1 MSPCKS
7 HPNFTP
13 PKKDVRIWRFINID
27 KLILLLKDGL
37 YFSSSEIIAKKY
49 DPWEGIIPQKS
60 LDATYNFLKND
71 KRSIVV
77 SNASSLIEQIKL
89 FSKDLRPSIFLSC
102 WHINNIESK
111 HMWDTYTTR
120 KLGIAIQSSY
130 KKLCQSLEKSNHR
143 VYVGCVQ
150 YGETIIDMDGILCAY
165 LNKRIQF
172 QHDHE
177 LRCVIL
183 DPKNK
188 SKGILVKSISLNDLI
203 ENIYVEPNSSDSF
216 LKKIQVIVDNNNLGI
231 QVKKSTIDEKPP
243 Y

>member
-13 PKKDVRIWRFINID
+13 PKKDVSIWRFMNID
-27 KLILLLKDGL
+27 KLKFLVKDGL
-37 YFSSSEIIAKKY
+37 YFSSAEVIANKY
-49 DPWEGIIPQKS
+49 DPWEGIIPQES
-60 LDATYNFLKND
+60 LDATFNFLKNH
-71 KRSIVV
+71 KESIVAN
-77 SNASSLIEQIKL
+77 NASSMIEQIKL
-89 FSKDLRPSIFLSC
+89 FSKGLRPSIFLSC

-130 KKLCQSLEKSNHR
+130 KKLCQSLEKCNYN
-143 VYVGCVQ
+143 VYVGCMH
-150 YGETIIDMDGILCAY
+150 YGEIIIDMDGILCAY

-177 LRCVIL
+177 LRCVIY
-183 DPKNK
+183 DTKNK
-188 SKGILVKSISLNDLI
+188 SPGILVKSISLNDLI
-203 ENIYVEPNSSDSF
+203 EKIYVAPNTSDSF
-216 LKKIQVIVDNNNLGI
+216 LNKIQDILDNHNVRI
-231 QVKKSTIDEKPP
+231 RVKKSTIDEKPP